1 MARAVGVERN
11 AAAASSARKSGVT
24 VCNPSA
30 FYFPEAS
37 GNIAT
42 CVRDLKIQYLYKM
55 PLYRLQKFKDI
66 QLIDLELT
74 SGK

>member
-1 MARAVGVERN
+1 MLLLAVF
-11 AAAASSARKSGVT
+11 T

-30 FYFPEAS
+30 FYFPEARD
-37 GNIAT
+37 IAT